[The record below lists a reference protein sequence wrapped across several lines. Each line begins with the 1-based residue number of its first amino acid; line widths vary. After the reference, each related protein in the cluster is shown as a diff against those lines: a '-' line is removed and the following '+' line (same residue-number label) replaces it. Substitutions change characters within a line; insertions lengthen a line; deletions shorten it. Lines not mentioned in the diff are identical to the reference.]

1 MKRIAV
7 VSNIHTAIKPQDV
20 ARICE
25 VLRGCGATV
34 QEMQFC
40 AGEALCVE
48 NVDCI
53 VAIGGD
59 GTIMHIAKQAASLSV
74 PVLGINSGKLGF
86 LAGMEMDELH
96 LLQDLVDGKYITE
109 ERLLL
114 DVTVKGVD
122 KSYLAMN
129 EAVLSRGALS
139 RLVDVAVTSGE
150 REIMCCRADGVMV
163 ASPTGSTAYSL
174 SAGGP
179 VVDPQ
184 VPCLLLTP
192 ICPHSLYARSYVLP
206 AQTELC
212 IRTTDGRGET
222 FLTVDGE
229 MEVPLTT
236 DGMVYVKR
244 SNLTAKLIRLQER
257 SFYDVLDKKLIGRE
271 GGRK

>member
-7 VSNIHTAIKPQDV
+7 VSNIHTAIEPQDIV
-20 ARICE
+20 RICE

-34 QEMQFC
+34 QELQFS
-40 AGEALCVE
+40 AGEALQMG

-59 GTIMHIAKQAASLSV
+59 GTIMHIAKQAASLCI
-74 PVLGINSGKLGF
+74 PVLGINGGKLGF
-86 LAGMEMDELH
+86 LAGMEMDEPH
-96 LLQDLVDGKYITE
+96 LLQDLVDGKYTTE

-114 DVTVKGVD
+114 DVTVKGTN

-129 EAVLSRGALS
+129 EAVVSRGALS
-139 RLVDVAVTSGE
+139 RLIDVAVTSGE
-150 REIMCCRADGVMV
+150 REIMSCRADGVMV
-163 ASPTGSTAYSL
+163 ATPTGSTAYSL

-212 IRTTDGRGET
+212 VCTTDGKGET

-236 DGMVYVKR
+236 DGAICVKR
-244 SNLTAKLIRLQER
+244 SDFTAKLIRLQAR
-257 SFYDVLDKKLIGRE
+257 TFYDVLDKKLIGRE